1 MRSANL
7 GERRARLGLLCLPRS
22 VASAV
27 ADARLAEEVGFALV
41 GVADSQSVFR
51 ELYATMALCAQA
63 TRRVRIGPAVT
74 NPVTRHPAVAASG
87 IATVDEI
94 APGRAFFGIGSGDS
108 AILNLAERPATL
120 ADLRAYVE
128 AVRALQ
134 ARGEVSWRGRTA
146 RLTWAPRAVPIY
158 LSAEGPRTLEL
169 AGEIA
174 DGVVVNVG
182 LEPALVRDAV
192 ARVHAGARR
201 AGRDP
206 SALDLWTLVRANVTD
221 DVATGVEEIRME
233 LASNA
238 HHVFRFTLEGKHV
251 PGDLADAIRRVQTGY
266 QPAAHEALG
275 PSPNARLLDAEPALR
290 AYLAERFAAV
300 GPAAV
305 CAEKLRRVVEAGI
318 DGLLVTGFVAERARL
333 IRALGEQVLPRLAMP
348 RTAGA
353 PTP

>member
-1 MRSANL
+1 MRAP
-7 GERRARLGLLCLPRS
+7 RLGLLCLPRS
-22 VASAV
+22 VTSAV
-27 ADARLAEEVGFALV
+27 ADARLAEDVGFSMV

-63 TRRVRIGPAVT
+63 TRRVLIGPSVT
-74 NPVTRHPAVAASG
+74 NPITRHPAVAASG

-120 ADLRAYVE
+120 ADLRAYIA
-128 AVRALQ
+128 AVRALH
-134 ARGEVSWRGRTA
+134 ARRETEWRGRA
-146 RLTWAPRAVPIY
+146 VRLTWAPRAVPIY

-169 AGEIA
+169 AGEVC
-174 DGVVVNVG
+174 DGVIVNVG

-192 ARVHAGARR
+192 AHVHAGARR

-206 SALDLWTLVRANVTD
+206 DAIDLWCMVRANVTD
-221 DVATGVEEIRME
+221 DVAAGIDEIRME

-251 PGDLADAIRRVQTGY
+251 PGDLADAIRRVQKGY

-290 AYLAERFAAV
+290 AYLAERFGAV
-300 GPAAV
+300 GPPAV
-305 CAEKLRRVVEAGI
+305 CAEKLRGVVEAGI
-318 DGLLVTGFVAERARL
+318 DGLLVTGFVAERTRL
-333 IRALGEQVLPRLAMP
+333 IRALGDEVLPRL
-348 RTAGA
+348 G
-353 PTP
+353 

>member
-1 MRSANL
+1 MTT
-7 GERRARLGLLCLPRS
+7 ARLGLLCLPRS

-27 ADARLAEEVGFALV
+27 ADARLAEDLGFSMV

-51 ELYATMALCAQA
+51 EMYATMALCAQA
-63 TRRVRIGPAVT
+63 TRRVRIGPTVT
-74 NPVTRHPAVAASG
+74 NPITRHPAVAASG

-108 AILNLAERPATL
+108 AILNLAERPSTL
-120 ADLRAYVE
+120 ADMRAYIQT
-128 AVRALQ
+128 VRALHTT
-134 ARGEVSWRGRTA
+134 GEATWRDRPV
-146 RLTWAPRAVPIY
+146 RLTWVKKPIPIY

-174 DGVVVNVG
+174 DGVIVNVG
-182 LEPALVRDAV
+182 LEPSLVRDAV
-192 ARVHAGARR
+192 AHVHAGARR

-206 SALDLWTLVRANVTD
+206 AAVDLWTMVRANVVD
-221 DVATGVEEIRME
+221 DVEAGVDEIRME

-251 PGDLADAIRRVQTGY
+251 PDGLADAILRVQKGY

-275 PSPNARLLDAEPALR
+275 PSPNAALLDREPALR
-290 AYLAERFAAV
+290 AYLAERFGAV

-305 CAEKLRRVVEAGI
+305 VADKLANVVEAGI
-318 DGLLVTGFVAERARL
+318 SGLLITGFVAERTRL
-333 IRALGEQVLPRLAMP
+333 IRALGEEVAPRLP
-348 RTAGA
+348 
-353 PTP
+353 

>member
-1 MRSANL
+1 M
-7 GERRARLGLLCLPRS
+7 
-22 VASAV
+22 ASAV
-27 ADARLAEEVGFALV
+27 ADACLAESVGFSLV

-63 TRRVRIGPAVT
+63 TRRVLIGPSVT

-94 APGRAFFGIGSGDS
+94 SPGRTFFGIGSGDS

-120 ADLRAYVE
+120 ADMRAYIA
-128 AVRALQ
+128 AVRALHT
-134 ARGEVSWRGRTA
+134 RRETEWRGRTA

-174 DGVVVNVG
+174 DGVIVNVG
-182 LEPALVRDAV
+182 LEPSLVRDAV
-192 ARVHAGARR
+192 AHVHAGARR

-206 SALDLWTLVRANVTD
+206 AAVDLWCMVRANVTD
-221 DVATGVEEIRME
+221 DVAAGIDEIRME

-238 HHVFRFTLEGKHV
+238 HHVFRFRLEGKHV
-251 PGDLADAIRRVQTGY
+251 PGELADAIRRVQKGY

-290 AYLAERFAAV
+290 AYLADRFAVV
-300 GPAAV
+300 GPPAA
-305 CAEKLRRVVEAGI
+305 CAEKLRAVMDAGI
-318 DGLLVTGFVAERARL
+318 TGFLVTGFVAERTRL
-333 IRALGEQVLPRLAMP
+333 IHALGERVLPRL
-348 RTAGA
+348 G
-353 PTP
+353 

>member
-1 MRSANL
+1 M
-7 GERRARLGLLCLPRS
+7 RRARLGLLCLPRS

-27 ADARLAEEVGFALV
+27 ADACLAESVGFSLV

-63 TRRVRIGPAVT
+63 TRRVLIGPSVT

-94 APGRAFFGIGSGDS
+94 SPGRTFFGIGSGDS

-120 ADLRAYVE
+120 ADMRAYIA
-128 AVRALQ
+128 AVRALHT
-134 ARGEVSWRGRTA
+134 RRETEWRGRTA

-174 DGVVVNVG
+174 DGVIVNVG
-182 LEPALVRDAV
+182 LEPSLVRDAV
-192 ARVHAGARR
+192 AHVHAGARR

-206 SALDLWTLVRANVTD
+206 AAVDLWCMVRANVTD
-221 DVATGVEEIRME
+221 DVAAGIDEIRME

-238 HHVFRFTLEGKHV
+238 HHVFRFRLEGKHV
-251 PGDLADAIRRVQTGY
+251 PGELADAIRRVQKGY

-290 AYLAERFAAV
+290 AYLADRFAVV
-300 GPAAV
+300 GPPAA
-305 CAEKLRRVVEAGI
+305 CAEKLRAVMDAGI
-318 DGLLVTGFVAERARL
+318 TGFLVTGFVAERTRL
-333 IRALGEQVLPRLAMP
+333 IHALGERVLPRL
-348 RTAGA
+348 G
-353 PTP
+353 

>member
-1 MRSANL
+1 MRPR
-7 GERRARLGLLCLPRS
+7 GARLGLLCLPRS
-22 VASAV
+22 VGAAV
-27 ADARLAEEVGFALV
+27 ADARLAEDVGFTLV

-63 TRRVRIGPAVT
+63 TRRVLIGPSVT
-74 NPVTRHPAVAASG
+74 NPITRHPAVAASG
-87 IATVDEI
+87 IATIDEI

-120 ADLRAYVE
+120 ADMRAYIE
-128 AVRALQ
+128 TVRALH
-134 ARGEVSWRGRTA
+134 ATREAEWHGRTT

-174 DGVVVNVG
+174 DGVIVNVG
-182 LEPALVRDAV
+182 LTPALVRDAV
-192 ARVHAGARR
+192 AHVHAGARR

-206 SALDLWTLVRANVTD
+206 ASIDLWTLVRANVTD
-221 DVATGVEEIRME
+221 DVAAGVDEIRME

-238 HHVFRFTLEGKHV
+238 HHVFRFTLDGKHV
-251 PGDLADAIRRVQTGY
+251 PGELADAIRRVQKGY

-275 PSPNARLLDAEPALR
+275 PSPNARLLEAEPALR
-290 AYLAERFAAV
+290 AYLADRFAAV

-305 CAEKLRRVVEAGI
+305 CADTLRGVVEAGI

-333 IRALGEQVLPRLAMP
+333 IRALGEQVLPRLAA
-348 RTAGA
+348 R
-353 PTP
+353 

>member
-1 MRSANL
+1 MRAP
-7 GERRARLGLLCLPRS
+7 RLGLLCLPRS
-22 VASAV
+22 VTSAV
-27 ADARLAEEVGFALV
+27 ADARLAEDVGFSMV

-63 TRRVRIGPAVT
+63 TRRVLIGPSVT
-74 NPVTRHPAVAASG
+74 NPITRHPAVAASG

-120 ADLRAYVE
+120 ADLRVYIA
-128 AVRALQ
+128 AVRALH
-134 ARGEVSWRGRTA
+134 ARRETEWRGRA
-146 RLTWAPRAVPIY
+146 VRLTWASRAVPIY

-169 AGEIA
+169 AGEVC
-174 DGVVVNVG
+174 DGVFVNVG

-192 ARVHAGARR
+192 AHVHAGARR

-206 SALDLWTLVRANVTD
+206 AAIDLWCMVRANVTD
-221 DVATGVEEIRME
+221 DVAAGIDEIRME

-251 PGDLADAIRRVQTGY
+251 PRELADAIRRVQKGY

-290 AYLAERFAAV
+290 AYLAERFGAV
-300 GPAAV
+300 GPPAV
-305 CAEKLRRVVEAGI
+305 CAEKLRGVVEAGI
-318 DGLLVTGFVAERARL
+318 DGLLVTGFVAERTRL
-333 IRALGEQVLPRLAMP
+333 IRALGEEVLPRL
-348 RTAGA
+348 G
-353 PTP
+353 

>member
-1 MRSANL
+1 MRAP
-7 GERRARLGLLCLPRS
+7 RLGLLCLPRS
-22 VASAV
+22 VTSAV
-27 ADARLAEEVGFALV
+27 ADARLAEDVGFSMV

-63 TRRVRIGPAVT
+63 TRRVLIGPSVT
-74 NPVTRHPAVAASG
+74 NPITRHPAVAASG

-120 ADLRAYVE
+120 ADLRAYIA
-128 AVRALQ
+128 AVRALH
-134 ARGEVSWRGRTA
+134 ARRETEWRGRA
-146 RLTWAPRAVPIY
+146 VRLTWAPRAVPIY

-169 AGEIA
+169 AGEVC
-174 DGVVVNVG
+174 DGVIVNVG

-192 ARVHAGARR
+192 AHVHAGARR

-206 SALDLWTLVRANVTD
+206 DAIDLWCMVRANVTD
-221 DVATGVEEIRME
+221 DVAAGIDEIRME

-251 PGDLADAIRRVQTGY
+251 PGELADAIRRVQKGY

-290 AYLAERFAAV
+290 AYLAERFGAV
-300 GPAAV
+300 GPPAV
-305 CAEKLRRVVEAGI
+305 CAEKLRGVVGAGI
-318 DGLLVTGFVAERARL
+318 DGLLVTGFVAERTRL
-333 IRALGEQVLPRLAMP
+333 IRALGEEVLPRL
-348 RTAGA
+348 G
-353 PTP
+353 

>member
-1 MRSANL
+1 
-7 GERRARLGLLCLPRS
+7 
-22 VASAV
+22 VD
-27 ADARLAEEVGFALV
+27 DARLAEDVGFSLV
-41 GVADSQSVFR
+41 GIADSQSVFR
-51 ELYATMALCAQA
+51 ELYVTMALCAQA
-63 TRRVRIGPAVT
+63 TRRVRLGPSVT

-87 IATVDEI
+87 IASIDEI

-120 ADLRAYVE
+120 TDMRAYVS

-134 ARGEVSWRGRTA
+134 TKGEAVWKGRTT
-146 RLTWAPRAVPIY
+146 RLTWATRAVPIY

-174 DGVVVNVG
+174 DGVIVNVG
-182 LEPALVRDAV
+182 LEPSLVRDAV
-192 ARVHAGARR
+192 AHVDAGARR

-206 SALDLWTLVRANVTD
+206 SAIDRWALVRANVTD
-221 DVATGVEEIRME
+221 DMAAGIEEIRME

-275 PSPNARLLDAEPALR
+275 PSPNARLLDTEPTLR
-290 AYLAERFAAV
+290 AYLADRFAAI

-305 CAEKLRRVVEAGI
+305 CVEKLRGVVEAGI
-318 DGLLVTGFVAERARL
+318 DGLLVTGFVADRARL
-333 IRALGEQVLPRLAMP
+333 IRTLGEHVLPHL
-348 RTAGA
+348 TAR
-353 PTP
+353 

>member
-1 MRSANL
+1 
-7 GERRARLGLLCLPRS
+7 
-22 VASAV
+22 
-27 ADARLAEEVGFALV
+27 
-41 GVADSQSVFR
+41 VADSQSVFR
-51 ELYATMALCAQA
+51 ELYTTMALCAQA

-87 IATVDEI
+87 MATIDEI
-94 APGRAFFGIGSGDS
+94 AVGRAFFGIGSGDS

-120 ADLRAYVE
+120 ADMRAYVDAVRTLHTRGE
-128 AVRALQ
+128 AV
-134 ARGEVSWRGRTA
+134 WRGRTA

-174 DGVVVNVG
+174 DGVIVNVG
-182 LEPALVRDAV
+182 LEPALVREAV
-192 ARVHAGARR
+192 AQVHFGARR

-206 SALDLWTLVRANVTD
+206 SSIDLWTLVRANVTD
-221 DVATGVEEIRME
+221 DVAAGIEEIRME

-251 PGDLADAIRRVQTGY
+251 PGELADAVRRVQQGY

-290 AYLAERFAAV
+290 AYLADRFAAV

-305 CAEKLRRVVEAGI
+305 CAEKLRAVVDAGI
-318 DGLLVTGFVAERARL
+318 DGLLVTGFVADRTRL
-333 IRALGEQVLPRLAMP
+333 IRALGDDVLPRV
-348 RTAGA
+348 
-353 PTP
+353 